1 MMETN
6 KSSRDPGPFNN
17 PAVIKTFQ
25 IHQRR
30 KVRLF
35 GMRAAETGKILQFQN
50 FRLSICVEILKVL
63 YRHTERE
70 RENFPNEL
78 RKIAQLY
85 SFFWKKK

>member
-1 MMETN
+1 M
-6 KSSRDPGPFNN
+6 
-17 PAVIKTFQ
+17 KTFQ

-85 SFFWKKK
+85 SFFLEKEVKRSISNKQPDKLG